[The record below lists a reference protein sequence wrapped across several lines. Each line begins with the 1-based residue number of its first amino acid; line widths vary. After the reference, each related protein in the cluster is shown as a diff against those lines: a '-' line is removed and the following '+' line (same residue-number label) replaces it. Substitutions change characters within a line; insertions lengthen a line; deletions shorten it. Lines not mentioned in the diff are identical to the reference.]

1 VVVAVSEKMFRL
13 DHRVALLTG
22 AGRGLGFTFAE
33 TLAAFGAKVICADIN
48 EEAAAAT
55 AATLQD
61 RGADALA
68 VRVDVADAVSVAAMM
83 DSLARAVT
91 RIDVLVNNAG
101 IASRP
106 TRVHEMPAE
115 DWDRVVAVN
124 LRGVFLCT
132 RAVLPL
138 MLRQKQGSV
147 INIASIAGL
156 VGVTPSIPAISAN
169 YSASKGAV
177 IAFTRQ
183 TAVEYA
189 RDGIRVN
196 AIAPGWH
203 LGTGLGQ
210 EGNAAR
216 QGAALDDFL
225 NKVQAGTPMSRT
237 ATPSELAGLLIYLA
251 SDASGFVTGQVFAHD
266 GGWTAW

>member
-1 VVVAVSEKMFRL
+1 MTEAISEKMFRV
-13 DHRVALLTG
+13 DDRVALVTG
-22 AGRGLGFTFAE
+22 AGRGLGCAFAE
-33 TLAAFGAKVICADIN
+33 TLAAFGARVICADIN
-48 EEAAAAT
+48 EET
-55 AATLQD
+55 AIGTANALRQ
-61 RGADALA
+61 RGAQAKA
-68 VRVDVADAVSVAAMM
+68 VRVDVADAGSVQAMA
-83 DSLARAVT
+83 DSLVRDMG
-91 RIDVLVNNAG
+91 RIDILVNNAG
-101 IASRP
+101 IATRP
-106 TRVHEMPAE
+106 SLLHELSVE

-138 MLRQKQGSV
+138 MLKQRQGSI

-183 TAVEYA
+183 AAVEYA
-189 RDGIRVN
+189 PDGIRVN

-210 EGNAAR
+210 EAMATRGETAIE
-216 QGAALDDFL
+216 DFI
-225 NKVQAGTPMSRT
+225 NKLRAGTPMGRT
-237 ATPSELAGLLIYLA
+237 GTPAELAGLLIYLA
-251 SDASGFVTGQVFAHD
+251 SDASRFVTGQIFPHD
-266 GGWTAW
+266 GGWTSW